1 MTKWLWQWKW
11 AFVIAIIAGPAFAY
25 FNYNDAN
32 RIERIMANGSSFE
45 AIVTGGSERRGRRG
59 ARTYMLDVEWTANGA
74 PHRESF
80 EISSQYAEQIFTADY
95 VNLDTVEL
103 RHLASEPENAT
114 IVVPDAP
121 QQLANHRQ
129 FQWLG
134 IGAGIAG
141 LIISPIWFWAEARFR
156 RRRDDDIDAE
166 LARMRQGEQQG

>member
-11 AFVIAIIAGPAFAY
+11 AFVIAIFAGPAFAY

-32 RIERIMANGSSFE
+32 RIERIMSNGTSFE
-45 AIVTGGSERRGRRG
+45 AVVTGGSERRGRRG
-59 ARTYMLDVEWTANGA
+59 ARTYMLDVEWPGA
-74 PHRESF
+74 EGARNSESF
-80 EISSQYAEQIFTADY
+80 EISSQYAEQIFTDEY

-103 RHLASEPENAT
+103 RNLASEPENAT
-114 IVVPDAP
+114 IVVLDAP

-134 IGAGIAG
+134 IAAGIAG

-166 LARMRQGEQQG
+166 LARMREGQQT